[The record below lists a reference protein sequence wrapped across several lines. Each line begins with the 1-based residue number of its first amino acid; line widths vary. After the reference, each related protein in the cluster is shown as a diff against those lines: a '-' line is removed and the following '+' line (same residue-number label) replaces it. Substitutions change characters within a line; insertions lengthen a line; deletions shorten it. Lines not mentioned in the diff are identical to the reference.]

1 MAYAPDVLK
10 QSIHDARLLVAAPSL
25 GGPDDLRSLLS
36 LAQSALAAGAGEIP
50 DSEVRNAGLHSA
62 TLELLG
68 VSDPVEASPAG
79 IAR

>member
-25 GGPDDLRSLLS
+25 GDADDLRSLLS

-50 DSEVRNAGLHSA
+50 DSEVRNSGLHPA

-68 VSDPVEASPAG
+68 VSTLVDASPVG
-79 IAR
+79 VAR